1 MPRATTLRLRRL
13 RLRLACLVT
22 KRQSN
27 YMKLKKR
34 VVCIVGTRPEAIKMA
49 PVIRAFQDCDW
60 TETIVLSTGQ
70 HRQILTQTLS
80 DFGVRVDQDLD
91 IMQANQSL
99 GALTG
104 RLFLQLDAALE
115 NLAPDLVLAQ
125 GDTTT
130 VMVASVV
137 CFYRRILFGHVE
149 AGLRTGNLHHPFPE
163 EFNRI
168 VTGRISAL
176 HFAPTQLSKS
186 NLEAEG
192 IDAASIK
199 ITGNTVVDALLSMA
213 DRTEPADFGTS
224 GPLVLVTVH
233 RRENFGEPLK
243 RICSALRQLHDEF
256 PDLTLVYP
264 VHPNPNVHDVV
275 SGLLGDLPRMKLI
288 PPVGYR
294 EMVGLL
300 KRCTF
305 VITDSGGIQEE
316 APALAKPVLVVRE
329 VTERPEA
336 VAAGVVKIVGT
347 ETVNIVETAT
357 RLLHDTDYFGQMS
370 RGDSPYGDGHASARI
385 VAAAHAALFDTPGG
399 LSAVADW
406 DLTQIPKGA

>member
-1 MPRATTLRLRRL
+1 
-13 RLRLACLVT
+13 
-22 KRQSN
+22 
-27 YMKLKKR
+27 MKLKKK

-49 PVIRAFQDCDW
+49 PVIQAFQKCDW
-60 TETIVLSTGQ
+60 ADTVVLSTGQ
-70 HRQILTQTLS
+70 HRQILAQTLS
-80 DFGVRVDQDLD
+80 DFGVQVDHDLD

-115 NLAPDLVLAQ
+115 TLAPDMVLAQ

-149 AGLRTGNLHHPFPE
+149 AGLRTGNLQHPFPE

-168 VTGRISAL
+168 VTGRVSAL
-176 HFAPTQLSKS
+176 HFAPTQLSKQ
-186 NLEAEG
+186 NLQAEG
-192 IDAASIK
+192 IDSASVK

-213 DRTEPADFGTS
+213 KRTQPADFGS
-224 GPLVLVTVH
+224 QGPLVLVTVH

-243 RICSALRQLHDEF
+243 RICAALRELHERF

-264 VHPNPNVHDVV
+264 VHPNPNIHDVV
-275 SGLLGDLPRMKLI
+275 SGLLGDLPRMRLI

-300 KRCTF
+300 KRCTL
-305 VITDSGGIQEE
+305 VVTDSGGIQEE
-316 APALAKPVLVVRE
+316 APALGKPVLVVRE

-347 ETVNIVETAT
+347 ETATIVGETA
-357 RLLHDTDYFGQMS
+357 RLLQDTEYFREMS
-370 RGDSPYGDGHASARI
+370 RGDSPYGDGQASARI
-385 VAAAHAALFDTPGG
+385 VAAAHAALFQIPGG
-399 LSAVADW
+399 LSTIADW
-406 DLTQIPKGA
+406 DLTQVSQDV